1 MKLNEI
7 ISEELSDDGES
18 YKVLVR
24 VQNKSAWQKSVL
36 GILRAGGEQFM
47 TSVRKEYYLSDNGI
61 PSFVWVILAWGDIA
75 DAKEEI
81 QNSLLV
87 QEPEKHVEPNKAVP
101 APEPEMGGG
110 VKRFEITARNGDT
123 KTVVQVPLPH
133 YRVGSKLN
141 PEMVQ
146 KMGSKSFGATVTSL
160 KETR

>member
-1 MKLNEI
+1 MKSNEV
-7 ISEELSDDGES
+7 ISEELSEDGES
-18 YKVLVR
+18 YKVVVR
-24 VQNKSAWQKSVL
+24 VRNKSAWQKSVL
-36 GILRAGGEQFM
+36 QILRSGGEQFM

-61 PSFVWVILAWGDIA
+61 PSFVWSILAWGDIA

-81 QNSLLV
+81 HNFLLV
-87 QEPEKHVEPNKAVP
+87 QEEEERTKPVEPSP
-101 APEPEMGGG
+101 TPEMGGG
-110 VKRFEITARNGDT
+110 VKKFEVTARNGDT
-123 KTVVQVPLPH
+123 KTIVQVPLPH